1 MLLCGLKEL
10 LILLYIQGLGL
21 ALQSSLQHRKT
32 HFVQIMISRSL
43 GVIFKSGSRGLI
55 VCSKSIQSTITMR
68 ILALASITALE
79 KLSI

>member
-1 MLLCGLKEL
+1 MLLCGLEEL
-10 LILLYIQGLGL
+10 LIILYIQGLGL
-21 ALQSSLQHRKT
+21 ALQLSLQRRKT
-32 HFVQIMISRSL
+32 HFVRIMISRSL
-43 GVIFKSGSRGLI
+43 GVIFKSWSQGLI